1 MILPP
6 CADGNVEREI
16 VAEPTSNAPRRT
28 LFFVSSKIFDAHFV
42 AIRRFLRSFPGGLI
56 LSDSADVVRVLARN
70 LRDEEH
76 VFEALSPT
84 EFQPGLDRDQVYG
97 VCEEIFERLIR
108 AYVKIVRE
116 NPGALDFEI
125 EKFRSTFLDKFYPM
139 LTGLIA
145 SNEALKLPLDEAV
158 FIGEPED
165 IALFR
170 KIDLGKVGKRSY
182 AVPMNN
188 EVVPYRFVDLDARL
202 RRLVPTRF
210 MKESGR
216 VFRAIGEGLKIAR
229 REIDR
234 RQVAIRLFG
243 GTFPP
248 IAART
253 LPTPRRPQKPG
264 FSYRASNG
272 GGPEFIEAL
281 AGESFFR
288 PLSALAVT
296 PEMKDV
302 TLIFAESQSRPYAEG
317 LAILLENTPPEKQI
331 VLISP
336 YKAGAANEQFNAALL
351 AHAAGGNTTGD
362 NPKPAK
368 GRKAPAPPT
377 PREILDRRFPNIQ
390 FLYMNYAEDSGQI
403 NAAALR
409 AYYAPEIAFLMRE
422 VTGLLSERYPEFL
435 VTAAKPTLE
444 RVIEEALRHAFYAN
458 EIARDVLIALEGRVS
473 SVVTY
478 SGRVAEG
485 RIAAIEARR
494 HGLPVVD
501 WQCTILGKTPVFFPI
516 IADRVLAICQNAVE
530 TYVSYFSVKRE
541 NCHLIGFP
549 RFVRTMRSYDPETG
563 RRKLRQA
570 KIDPAAPFH
579 IFAAQ
584 PLDRAYQKTIFD
596 VLAAAAAELG
606 ITVLVC
612 AHPSQ
617 RVTGETAFL
626 KQTIESYGGGH
637 LKYSDAFSVHELFPL
652 ARSTISYSSTFLYE
666 AASVGFKAIV
676 LDPLEIPHVLDYTSS
691 DEVMWAKTATELA
704 EKLRLAEAAAPT
716 LENLNFDTMEK
727 NVCAALWKGFS
738 GR

>member
-1 MILPP
+1 MSGLIVPQP
-6 CADGNVEREI
+6 RVTGNGEREI
-16 VAEPTSNAPRRT
+16 VAEPTSITPRRT

-42 AIRRFLRSFPGGLI
+42 AIRRFLRTFPGGLI

-70 LRDEEH
+70 LRSEEH
-76 VFEALSPT
+76 SFEALSPT

-97 VCEEIFERLIR
+97 ACEEMFERLVR

-125 EKFRSTFLDKFYPM
+125 EKFRSTFLDKLYPM

-145 SNEALKLPLDEAV
+145 SSEALKAPLDEAV

-170 KIDLGKVGKRSY
+170 KIDLGKIGKRTY
-182 AVPMNN
+182 AVPMSN
-188 EVVPYRFVDLDARL
+188 EVVPYRFVDLDAGL
-202 RRLVPTRF
+202 RRLVPKGF
-210 MKESGR
+210 MKASGR
-216 VFRAIGEGLKIAR
+216 IFRTLGEGLKVVR

-234 RQVAIRLFG
+234 HQIAIRLLG

-248 IAART
+248 IVART
-253 LPTPRRPQKPG
+253 LPTPKRPQKPS
-264 FSYRASNG
+264 FSYRNSDG
-272 GGPEFIEAL
+272 GGQDFIEAL
-281 AGESFFR
+281 ARESFFR
-288 PLSALAVT
+288 PLSELSVT

-317 LAILLENTPPEKQI
+317 LAILLENTPPEKQV
-331 VLISP
+331 VLIAP
-336 YKAGAANEQFNAALL
+336 YKSGAANEQFNAALL
-351 AHAAGGNTTGD
+351 AHAAEE
-362 NPKPAK
+362 NPKPAE
-368 GRKAPAPPT
+368 GRKASAPPA

-390 FLYMNYAEDSGQI
+390 FLYMNFPEDGRQI

-409 AYYAPEIAFLMRE
+409 TYYAPEIAFLMRE
-422 VTGLLSERYPEFL
+422 MTGLLGERYPEFL
-435 VTAAKPTLE
+435 VKGAAPALK
-444 RVIEEALRHAFYAN
+444 RIIEDALQHAFYAS
-458 EIARDVLIALEGRVS
+458 EIAKDVLIALEGRIS

-485 RIAAIEARR
+485 RIAALEARR

-549 RFVRTMRSYDPETG
+549 RFVRTMRSYNPEIG
-563 RRKLRQA
+563 RKKLRQA

-584 PLDRAYQKTIFD
+584 PLDRAYQKAIFD

-617 RVTGETAFL
+617 RATGETAFL
-626 KQTIESYGGGH
+626 KETIESYTGGH
-637 LKYSDAFSVHELFPL
+637 VKYSDAFSVHELFPL

-691 DEVMWAKTATELA
+691 NEVMWAKTAAQLI
-704 EKLRLAEAAAPT
+704 EKLHLAEAAAPT
-716 LENLNFDTMEK
+716 LENMNFDTMEK
-727 NVCAALWKGFS
+727 DVCAALWKGFS

>member
-1 MILPP
+1 M
-6 CADGNVEREI
+6 GKVEREI
-16 VAEPTSNAPRRT
+16 VAESTSNAPRRT
-28 LFFVSSKIFDAHFV
+28 LFFVSSKIFDVHFV
-42 AIRRFLRSFPGGLI
+42 AIRRFLRTFPGGLI

-76 VFEALSPT
+76 AFEALSPT
-84 EFQPGLDRDQVYG
+84 EFQPGLDRDMVYG
-97 VCEEIFERLIR
+97 VCEEMFERLIR

-145 SNEALKLPLDEAV
+145 STEALKTPLDEAV

-182 AVPMNN
+182 AVPMSN
-188 EVVPYRFVDLDARL
+188 EVVLYRFVDLDAGL
-202 RRLVPTRF
+202 RRLVPTGVI
-210 MKESGR
+210 KESTR
-216 VFRAIGEGLKIAR
+216 VLRAIGEGLKVVR

-234 RQVAIRLFG
+234 RQVAVRLFG

-248 IAART
+248 IAARS
-253 LPTPRRPQKPG
+253 LPTPKRPPKPR
-264 FSYRASNG
+264 FFYRNSDG

-281 AGESFFR
+281 ARENFFR
-288 PLSALAVT
+288 PLSELAIT
-296 PEMKDV
+296 PEMKEV
-302 TLIFAESQSRPYAEG
+302 TLLFAETQSRPYAEG
-317 LAILLENTPPEKQI
+317 LAILLENTPPEKQVVVI
-331 VLISP
+331 AP
-336 YKAGAANEQFNAALL
+336 YKAGAGNEQFNATLL
-351 AHAAGGNTTGD
+351 AHAGEPV
-362 NPKPAK
+362 PKSPK
-368 GRKAPAPPT
+368 GRKTPTLPT
-377 PREILDRRFPNIQ
+377 PREVLDQRFPNIQ
-390 FLYMNYAEDSGQI
+390 FLYMNYPEDGGNI

-409 AYYAPEIAFLMRE
+409 AYYAPEMAFVKRE
-422 VTGLLSERYPEFL
+422 MTTLLGERYPAFL
-435 VTAAKPTLE
+435 VQAAIPALE
-444 RVIEEALRHAFYAN
+444 RVIEESLRHAFYAN

-494 HGLPVVD
+494 HGLPVID

-549 RFVRTMRSYDPETG
+549 RFVRTMRSYNPEIG
-563 RRKLRQA
+563 RKKLRQA
-570 KIDPAAPFH
+570 RIDPATPFH

-584 PLDRAYQKTIFD
+584 PLDRTYQKAIFD
-596 VLAAAAAELG
+596 VLAAAAAELN

-626 KQTIESYGGGH
+626 KQVIESYAGGH
-637 LKYSDAFSVHELFPL
+637 LKYADTFSVHELFPL

-691 DEVMWAKTATELA
+691 DEVMWAKTAAQLV
-704 EKLRLAEAAAPT
+704 EKLRLAEAVAPT
-716 LENLNFDTMEK
+716 LENLNFDMREK
-727 NVCAALWKGFS
+727 DVCVALWKGFS